1 MTDFAPVDLTRC
13 SIVER
18 LVMELGAQ
26 GLHDALT
33 PEERVVLPYVREA
46 WERPSIRLPA
56 VPPRKE
62 PGFGRWSG
70 QQEPPGKWLFWIA
83 CGGRGVGKSWLLTQ
97 FVLSRAQR
105 FPGCRIAAVART
117 AGAMWSEIVEGK
129 AGLLAFS
136 PRWFAPKVQANKR
149 QLVYPN
155 GSLVKLFTAEEP
167 DTLRGPNNDFGAVDE
182 LCAMKYAEEMWRQ
195 LQMTMRSG
203 SHPQTM
209 VATTPR
215 PLKLLIRLVE
225 DPRSAV
231 TIGRSYENR
240 ANVAPSWLDEN
251 VRPYVGT
258 AFGRQEV
265 DGEILDEMPGAL
277 FERKWFDRD
286 TWCPDW
292 RKESKYKRIGV
303 GVDPAETSGEHA
315 DNWGI
320 IAAGLREDGLI
331 EVLEDATLNATPDA
345 AAKAAVDCYW
355 KHGASFMVADV
366 GRSGQLVESVIKLTD
381 SRVRVLKKGGNK
393 GKRAWAESAAVLYGK
408 HLVFH
413 SPGLEKLEN
422 ECCRWTDDVPKSE
435 WSPDRMDALA
445 YVLAELATKGA
456 PPTVTRRPN
465 NHWRSERDFVP
476 SGTRDFLNPRSR
488 PSRWW

>member
-1 MTDFAPVDLTRC
+1 MPIDRSRC
-13 SIVER
+13 STIER
-18 LVMELGAQ
+18 LVTTLGAR

-33 PEERVVLPYVREA
+33 PEERAVLPYLRAA
-46 WERPSIRLPA
+46 WARSSVRLP
-56 VPPRKE
+56 PPAPPKKE

-70 QQEPPGKWLFWIA
+70 QQEPPGRWLFWIA
-83 CGGRGVGKSWLLTQ
+83 CGGRGMGKSWLLTH
-97 FVLSRAQR
+97 FILERAR
-105 FPGCRIAAVART
+105 CFPGCRIAAVART
-117 AGAMWSEIVEGK
+117 AGSMWSEIVEGK

-136 PRWFAPKVQANKR
+136 PKWFVPRVQANKR

-203 SHPQTM
+203 VHPQTM

-215 PLKLLIRLVE
+215 PLKLLMRLVE

-240 ANVAPSWLDEN
+240 ANVAQSWLDEN
-251 VRPYVGT
+251 VKPYIGT

-292 RKESKYKRIGV
+292 RKDSKYRRIGV

-315 DNWGI
+315 DSWGI

-331 EVLEDATLNATPDA
+331 EILEDATMNATPDA

-355 KHGASFMVADV
+355 RHGASFMVADV
-366 GRSGQLVESVIKLTD
+366 GRSGQLVDSVIRLTD
-381 SRVRVLKKGGNK
+381 RRVRVLRKGGNK
-393 GKRAWAESAAVLYGK
+393 GKRAWAEGAAVLYAK
-408 HLVFH
+408 HLAFH
-413 SPGLEKLEN
+413 APGLEKLED

-435 WSPDRMDALA
+435 WSPDRMDAMA
-445 YVLAELATKGA
+445 YVLAELTVKGP
-456 PPTVTRRPN
+456 PPTVSRPAES
-465 NHWRSERDFVP
+465 RGGGRDFIGGGGRDFV
-476 SGTRDFLNPRSR
+476 GSR
-488 PSRWW
+488 ASKWF